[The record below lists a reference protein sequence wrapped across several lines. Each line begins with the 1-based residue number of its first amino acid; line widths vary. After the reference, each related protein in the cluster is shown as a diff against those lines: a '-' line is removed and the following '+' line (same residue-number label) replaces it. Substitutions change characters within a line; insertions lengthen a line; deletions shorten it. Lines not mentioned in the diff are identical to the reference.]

1 MIVSKVYLKFLP
13 VLILS
18 TLAFKWVDT
27 ANKNKNEEE
36 VVAVASSESHPES
49 ILDEDALL
57 ESETLSLYETLDRNA
72 FTAPS
77 LESFQKAIKGFQKMK
92 ATGLLKKDI
101 LTIVDFSLSSTV
113 KRLWVIDM
121 QTNTII
127 LQSVVAHGRK
137 SGDEFA
143 KVFSNTNESNM
154 SSIGFYKTGETYSGK
169 HGFSLRLDG
178 LEKGFNDLA
187 RQRAIVIHGADYA
200 SETFAKQQGRLGR
213 SLGCPAIPQ
222 NIKTQLIELIK
233 EETCLFIYYPNSD
246 YLQRSQF
253 LS

>member
-1 MIVSKVYLKFLP
+1 
-13 VLILS
+13 
-18 TLAFKWVDT
+18 
-27 ANKNKNEEE
+27 
-36 VVAVASSESHPES
+36 
-49 ILDEDALL
+49 
-57 ESETLSLYETLDRNA
+57 
-72 FTAPS
+72 
-77 LESFQKAIKGFQKMK
+77 
-92 ATGLLKKDI
+92 
-101 LTIVDFSLSSTV
+101 
-113 KRLWVIDM
+113 
-121 QTNTII
+121 
-127 LQSVVAHGRK
+127 
-137 SGDEFA
+137 
-143 KVFSNTNESNM
+143 M
-154 SSIGFYKTGETYSGK
+154 SSLGFYKTGETYSGK

-200 SETFAKQQGRLGR
+200 SEAFAKQQGRLGR

>member
-1 MIVSKVYLKFLP
+1 MVSKVYLKFLP

-27 ANKNKNEEE
+27 ANKNLNEEE
-36 VVAVASSESHPES
+36 VVVRS
-49 ILDEDALL
+49 IDTKDEILLDK
-57 ESETLSLYETLDRNA
+57 ETLFEREALNLYETLDRNA
-72 FTAPS
+72 YTAPS
-77 LESFQKAIKGFQKMK
+77 LESFQKGIKGFQKMK
-92 ATGLLKKDI
+92 ANGLLKKDI
-101 LTIVDFSLSSTV
+101 LTIVDFSLSSTA

-121 QTNTII
+121 QTNKII

-154 SSIGFYKTGETYSGK
+154 SSLGFYKTGETYSGK

-200 SETFAKQQGRLGR
+200 SEAFAKQQGRLGR